1 MNIFVLFC
9 LFLRTHRIIISFLFL
24 LSLLFFFL
32 LFFFFFFAS
41 AVNVDNLYR
50 IFHLYIFVW
59 KNFSLWWNVFCL
71 LDLLRYITCSIF
83 FKCYIFRNMGGF
95 LLFFF
100 PVLLFFIS
108 SLHFQKIIVSA
119 TSVPF
124 VLFI

>member
-24 LSLLFFFL
+24 LSLLFFFYC
-32 LFFFFFFAS
+32 FFFFAS

-59 KNFSLWWNVFCL
+59 KNFSLCWNVFCL

-100 PVLLFFIS
+100 LFYFSSFLLYIFKKLLF
-108 SLHFQKIIVSA
+108 QPP
-119 TSVPF
+119 PF
-124 VLFI
+124 LLFYLSN